1 MTPESLLI
9 VLMSSHML
17 IRCCCYK
24 KVQVRSAGTLQCDSF
39 CKGIPGHN
47 KNKLNSFN
55 ISHTFCAAPLRVHS
69 YYCDYSNA
77 SAFNNNNNRGN
88 NNKTEACKI
97 LPCFSPPS
105 RIFLK
110 TMRIYIYKIKH
121 TARDETSKNV
131 GQRSFYDGIYMTNND
146 VNKWNA
152 KQCLNY
158 ASQPIDSVNLWTIK
172 HDIFPG
178 ILSYLIV

>member
-24 KVQVRSAGTLQCDSF
+24 KVQVRKVVDCSVTHSIKEYPGIIKISWIHSTFHTHSALLLWEF
-39 CKGIPGHN
+39 IPTTATTAM
-47 KNKLNSFN
+47 LP
-55 ISHTFCAAPLRVHS
+55 PLTTTT
-69 YYCDYSNA
+69 
-77 SAFNNNNNRGN
+77 
-88 NNKTEACKI
+88 TEAIIIRLRRVKSFRVSH
-97 LPCFSPPS
+97 LPPVYS
-105 RIFLK
+105 LK
-110 TMRIYIYKIKH
+110 TMRKYIYKIKH